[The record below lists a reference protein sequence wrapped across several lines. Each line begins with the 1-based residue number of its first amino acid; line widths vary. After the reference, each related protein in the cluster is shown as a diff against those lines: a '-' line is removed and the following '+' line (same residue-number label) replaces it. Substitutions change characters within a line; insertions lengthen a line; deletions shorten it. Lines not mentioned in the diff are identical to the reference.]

1 LEISKTPQLEL
12 KYPLHVFAMLTTH
25 TENVQKFKDKVP
37 KKHLKWFAGL
47 TGLQLTWS
55 EWSVGSF

>member
-25 TENVQKFKDKVP
+25 TEIP
-37 KKHLKWFAGL
+37 KKHLKL
-47 TGLQLTWS
+47 S
-55 EWSVGSF
+55 